1 MSTYIFTFGTNH
13 VTADGMS
20 LGNFYVEIDGTY
32 GEARQKLVEARGP
45 KWAFQYNNKDEA
57 GVDRFNLMKV
67 SLDMVALDD

>member
-1 MSTYIFTFGTNH
+1 MSTYIFTFGSNH

-20 LGNFYVEIDGTY
+20 LGGCYVEIEGTY

-45 KWAFQYNNKDEA
+45 KWAFQYNTKEEA

-67 SLDMVALDD
+67 SLEMVELDD